1 MYPRIASKILV
12 DTDLILYPSEP
23 SELEIPGLSHNPKI
37 PFSQEQ
43 NNEP

>member
-1 MYPRIASKILV
+1 MYPRIASN
-12 DTDLILYPSEP
+12 TDLILYPSEP

-43 NNEP
+43 NNEA